1 MQVGASADGRR
12 RLTLNFPEPAWAA
25 ARRCVLT
32 PGTLNLFKG
41 KYLAHRVTPV
51 RGARARIITVFSYY
65 QRPGVSFGADERREF
80 YGRSEAAQGP

>member
-1 MQVGASADGRR
+1 
-12 RLTLNFPEPAWAA
+12 
-25 ARRCVLT
+25 
-32 PGTLNLFKG
+32 LNLFKG

-51 RGARARIITVFSYY
+51 RGARARIIAVFSYY